1 VPVADI
7 DRYRDSVDTAHNVFA
22 EHGNFIQAVIHS
34 RIKNKAEADDIFQ
47 NFFLSLIHKPVPE
60 DVKDIKS
67 YLYKA
72 IINDIIDTARKV
84 ERYQALVHRYSEQL
98 NFSINTT
105 SPENA
110 LSIKEETDKV
120 LGLISRRLRRS
131 EFQAI
136 SLRYGKCAD
145 INEVAEKMGVD
156 SGTVRRYISIG
167 LAKIRKFLTAK

>member
-1 VPVADI
+1 MPGGDI

-47 NFFLSLIHKPVPE
+47 NFFLSLVHKPVPE

-72 IINDIIDTARKV
+72 IINDTVDAARRV

-98 NFSINTT
+98 NFSINRIG
-105 SPENA
+105 PEDA
-110 LSIKEETDKV
+110 LTINEETDKV
-120 LGLISRRLRRS
+120 LGLISRQLRRS

-136 SLRYGKCAD
+136 TLRYGNCAD
-145 INEVAEKMGVD
+145 INEVAEKMGVN
-156 SGTVRRYISIG
+156 SGTVRRYISVG
-167 LAKIRKFLTAK
+167 LAKVRKLLMTK